1 MSNTNDRPEDAPAQD
16 PPGVA
21 PVAPGPMP
29 GPEVHATAPEGT
41 RPSPGRLEAAAIGAG
56 FPGIGTVFVDVTETV
71 RVREA
76 LHRANDL
83 SRLAVA
89 VHDAHDAVTVQD
101 LDGRTLAVNPGA
113 VRMYGW
119 TEAEALLLNVR
130 ERVPAD
136 QRDAALARLD
146 RLSRA
151 EILERSALTASPDK
165 VHWWKFQ

>member
-89 VHDAHDAVTVQD
+89 VHDAHDAVTVQARPIEP
-101 LDGRTLAVNPGA
+101 GRNSGTF
-113 VRMYGW
+113 R
-119 TEAEALLLNVR
+119 TH
-130 ERVPAD
+130 
-136 QRDAALARLD
+136 
-146 RLSRA
+146 RLS
-151 EILERSALTASPDK
+151 
-165 VHWWKFQ
+165 